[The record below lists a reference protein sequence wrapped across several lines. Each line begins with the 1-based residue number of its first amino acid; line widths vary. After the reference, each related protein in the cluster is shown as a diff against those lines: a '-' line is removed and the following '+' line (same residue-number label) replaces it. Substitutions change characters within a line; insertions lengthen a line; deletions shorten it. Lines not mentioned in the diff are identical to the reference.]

1 MCVCVCRDTGTSKG
15 CGFVVYTN
23 RESANNA
30 IMALNGKF
38 EMTGC
43 KAPMIVQYSDTPQQ
57 KEERRMRKMGGGMPG
72 PMGGGMVSTGI
83 GRVGICSW

>member
-1 MCVCVCRDTGTSKG
+1 MSQDCVHVGGPPCCCAASARSLRRDTNTSKG
-15 CGFVVYTN
+15 CGFVVYSN

-43 KAPMIVQYSDTPQQ
+43 KAPMIVQYSDTRTYPL
-57 KEERRMRKMGGGMPG
+57 
-72 PMGGGMVSTGI
+72 
-83 GRVGICSW
+83 RVLLR